1 MSAAREQMLA
11 AIRGALGRDRLPAST
26 TDVLERRLKQP
37 RANVVPERGRP
48 AATERLSVFIAEAER
63 VNATT
68 ERLATL
74 ADVPA
79 AVIAYLRA
87 GNLPAAVRAGT
98 DALMAEIP
106 WSREPMLQVNTGR
119 AVGEDAASVTSAFA
133 GIAETGTL
141 MLLSDRE
148 SPTTL
153 NFLPEAHLVVLP
165 TDRIVGSYED
175 AWQRLRGKLGHGAMP
190 RVVNWITGPSRTAD
204 IEQTLLL
211 GAHGP
216 KRLHILLVDG
226 NGPRH

>member
-1 MSAAREQMLA
+1 MTAAREQILG

-26 TDVLERRLKQP
+26 AEALDRRLKQP
-37 RANVVPERGRP
+37 RANVVPERGRVAP
-48 AATERLSVFIAEAER
+48 AERQALFIAETER

-68 ERLATL
+68 VRLSSL
-74 ADVPA
+74 GEVPA

-87 GNLPAAVRAGT
+87 GNLPPSVRVGT
-98 DALMAEIP
+98 DALMAAVP
-106 WSREPMLQVNTGR
+106 WSREPMLQVSTGR
-119 AVGEDAASVTSAFA
+119 AVGEDSASVTSAFA

-165 TDRIVGSYED
+165 TERIVGSYED
-175 AWQRLRGKLGHGAMP
+175 AWQRLRGKLGHGVMP

-226 NGPRH
+226 AGQR